1 MFNDFESTRT
11 CLERRLNIMLMTE
24 IIEKKRDGY
33 KLSKEEIDFF
43 VEGYTAGSI
52 PDYQASALCMAIYLR
67 GMDDEEATNLA
78 IAMRDSGDKMDLS
91 SIPGKKVD
99 KHSTGGVGD
108 KTSLVLAP
116 LVASFG
122 LKFAKMSGRGLG
134 HTGGTLDKLESI
146 KGFNIAVSPEDFIK
160 QVKNVGMAIV
170 GQTGNLTPADKKLYA
185 LRDVT
190 ATVSTIPLI
199 ASSIMSKKLAAG
211 ADIIVLDVKVGAG
224 AFMKNLSDAQH
235 LAKLMVQIGDNCGR
249 NVTAVL
255 TNMEE
260 PLGLAVGNALEVIEA
275 INTLKGNGPKDL
287 LDLCLEI
294 GSYHLTDAGMF
305 KTREEAKEA
314 MREHIKNGSALAKF
328 KEFVAAQGGDA
339 SFADDV
345 TKFAQAKEIKE
356 VKATKDGFI
365 SHIDALAI
373 GHAAMLLGAGRE
385 TMADAIDPAV
395 GIVLNKKVGDSVKAG
410 EVLCYIYTNGKNT
423 LESSN
428 KAFDAFEISD
438 THVEPQLILD
448 VIR

>member
-1 MFNDFESTRT
+1 
-11 CLERRLNIMLMTE
+11 MLMTD

-33 KLSKEEIDFF
+33 TLTREEIDFF
-43 VEGYTAGSI
+43 IKGYTEGSI
-52 PDYQASALCMAIYLR
+52 PDYQASALCMAIYLK
-67 GMDDEEATNLA
+67 GMTDEEATNLA
-78 IAMRDSGDKMDLS
+78 ISMRDSGDKMDLS
-91 SIPGKKVD
+91 VLSGKKVD

-146 KGFNIAVSPEDFIK
+146 KGFNIAVKPEDFIK
-160 QVKNVGMAIV
+160 QVEKVGMAIV

-190 ATVSTIPLI
+190 ATVSSIPLI

-224 AFMKNLSDAQH
+224 AFMKNLEDARH
-235 LAKLMVQIGDNCGR
+235 LANLMVSIGTNCGK

-260 PLGLAVGNALEVIEA
+260 PLGYAVGNALEVIEA

-294 GSYHLTDAGMF
+294 GSYQLTDANVF
-305 KTREEAKEA
+305 ATRDEAKQA
-314 MREHIKNGSALAKF
+314 MLLNIKNGKALEKF
-328 KEFVAAQGGDA
+328 MEFVSAQGGDA
-339 SFADDV
+339 SYALD
-345 TKFAQAKEIKE
+345 TNKFAQAKEIVE
-356 VKATKDGFI
+356 VKSKSSGYV

-385 TMADAIDPAV
+385 TMADTIDPAV
-395 GIVLNKKVGDSVKAG
+395 GIVLNKKVGDSVKEG
-410 EVLCYIYTNGKNT
+410 EVLCSIYTNGKNT
-423 LESSN
+423 SEAVSR
-428 KAFDAFEISD
+428 AFDAFLIAN
-438 THVEPQLILD
+438 TKVEAKLILD
-448 VIR
+448 VVR

>member
-1 MFNDFESTRT
+1 
-11 CLERRLNIMLMTE
+11 MLMTD

-33 KLSKEEIDFF
+33 TLTREEIDFF
-43 VEGYTAGSI
+43 VKGYTEGSI
-52 PDYQASALCMAIYLR
+52 PDYQASALCMAIYLK
-67 GMDDEEATNLA
+67 GMTDAEATNLA
-78 IAMRDSGDKMDLS
+78 ISMRDSGDKMDLS
-91 SIPGKKVD
+91 ALSGKKVD

-146 KGFNIAVSPEDFIK
+146 KGFNIAVKPEDFIK
-160 QVKNVGMAIV
+160 QVEKIGIAIV

-190 ATVSTIPLI
+190 ATVSSIPLI

-224 AFMKNLSDAQH
+224 AFMKNLDDARH
-235 LAKLMVQIGDNCGR
+235 LANLMVSIGTNCGK

-260 PLGLAVGNALEVIEA
+260 PLGYAVGNALEVIEA

-294 GSYHLTDAGMF
+294 GSYQLTDANVF
-305 KTREEAKEA
+305 ATRDEAKKA
-314 MREHIKNGSALAKF
+314 MLENIKNGKALEKF
-328 KEFVAAQGGDA
+328 MEFVSAQGGDA
-339 SFADDV
+339 SFALD
-345 TKFAQAKEIKE
+345 TLKFAQAKEIVE
-356 VKATKDGFI
+356 VKSEKDGYV

-385 TMADAIDPAV
+385 TMADTIDPAV
-395 GIVLNKKVGDSVKAG
+395 GIVLNKKVGDKVAKG
-410 EVLCYIYTNGKNT
+410 EVLCSIYTNGKNT
-423 LESSN
+423 EESV
-428 KAFDAFEISD
+428 KRAFDAFKIEND
-438 THVEPQLILD
+438 KVEAKLILD
-448 VIR
+448 VVR

>member
-1 MFNDFESTRT
+1 
-11 CLERRLNIMLMTE
+11 MLMTE

-33 KLSKEEIDFF
+33 KLSQEEIEFF
-43 VEGYTAGSI
+43 IKGYTNGSI
-52 PDYQASALCMAIYLR
+52 PDYQASALCMAIYLK
-67 GMDDEEATNLA
+67 GMTDEEATSLA
-78 IAMRDSGDKMDLS
+78 IAMRDSGDIMDLS
-91 SIPGKKVD
+91 SISGLKVD

-146 KGFNIAVSPEDFIK
+146 KGFNIAVKPEDFIE

-190 ATVSTIPLI
+190 ATVSSIPLI

-211 ADIIVLDVKVGAG
+211 SDIIVLDVKVGSG
-224 AFMKNLSDAQH
+224 AFMKTLDDARH
-235 LAKLMVQIGDNCGR
+235 LAKLMVQIGQNCGKKM
-249 NVTAVL
+249 TAVL

-260 PLGLAVGNALEVIEA
+260 PLGHAVGNALEVIEA

-294 GSYHLTDAGMF
+294 GSYQLTDANIF

-314 MREHIKNGSALAKF
+314 MLENIKNGKALAKF
-328 KEFVAAQGGDA
+328 KEFVSAQGGDV
-339 SFADDV
+339 SFVDDISN
-345 TKFAQAKEIKE
+345 FAQAKEIIE
-356 VKATKDGFI
+356 IKAENDGFVH
-365 SHIDALAI
+365 HIDALAI

-385 TMADAIDPAV
+385 TMEDIIDPAV
-395 GIVLNKKVGDSVKAG
+395 GIVLNKKVGDSVNKG
-410 EVLCYIYTNGKNT
+410 ETLAYIYTNGKNT
-423 LESSN
+423 KEASKKALE
-428 KAFDAFEISD
+428 AFEIDSK
-438 THVEPQLILD
+438 HVDAKLILD
-448 VIR
+448 VVR

>member
-1 MFNDFESTRT
+1 
-11 CLERRLNIMLMTE
+11 MLMTD
-24 IIEKKRDGY
+24 ILEKKRDGH
-33 KLSKEEIDFF
+33 KLSKEEIEFF
-43 VEGYTAGSI
+43 VKGYTEGSI
-52 PDYQASALCMAIYLR
+52 PDYQASALCMAIYLK

-91 SIPGKKVD
+91 AINGHKVD

-146 KGFNIAVSPEDFIK
+146 KGFNIAVKPEDFIE

-211 ADIIVLDVKVGAG
+211 SDIIVLDVKVGAG
-224 AFMKNLSDAQH
+224 AFMKNIEDARH
-235 LAKLMVQIGDNCGR
+235 LAKLMVQIGTNCDR
-249 NVTAVL
+249 KMTAVL

-294 GSYHLTDAGMF
+294 GSYQLTDAGVF
-305 KTREEAKEA
+305 ATRDEAKEA
-314 MREHIKNGSALAKF
+314 MRENIKNGKALAKF

-339 SFADDV
+339 SFADDT
-345 TKFAQAKEIKE
+345 TKFAQAKEIVE
-356 VKATKDGFI
+356 VKSTKAGFV

-373 GHAAMLLGAGRE
+373 GHAGMLLGAGRE
-385 TMADAIDPAV
+385 TMADLIDPAV
-395 GIVLNKKVGDSVKAG
+395 GIVLNKKVGDKVNEG

-423 LESSN
+423 EESATR
-428 KAFDAFEISD
+428 AFNAFEISKD
-438 THVEPQLILD
+438 AVEPKLILD